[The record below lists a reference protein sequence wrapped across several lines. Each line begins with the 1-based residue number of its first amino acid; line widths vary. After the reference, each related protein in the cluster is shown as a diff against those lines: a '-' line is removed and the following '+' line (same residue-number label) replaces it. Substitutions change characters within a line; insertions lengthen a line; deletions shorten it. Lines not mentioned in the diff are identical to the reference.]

1 MKCCSLNVCT
11 VSMSNSTSFTTLQ
24 YLEPWL
30 VASHLLGTMN
40 FKEFNSEK
48 APFECIVSFPTL
60 FDVQWRCRFTLVLH
74 SAGRA
79 STRVGRQLMTRRPDP
94 VFGSASQARLN
105 FDTHS
110 SAFSL
115 FSIRRCYCQ
124 DPFFSAQLR
133 R

>member
-1 MKCCSLNVCT
+1 
-11 VSMSNSTSFTTLQ
+11 MSNSTLFTTLQ

-40 FKEFNSEK
+40 FKELDSEK
-48 APFECIVSFPTL
+48 APFECIISFPTL
-60 FDVQWRCRFTLVLH
+60 FDVQWRCRFTLVLR

-79 STRVGRQLMTRRPDP
+79 STRV
-94 VFGSASQARLN
+94 ASQARLN
-105 FDTHS
+105 FNTHS

-124 DPFFSAQLR
+124 DQFFWL
-133 R
+133 